1 MPSRTTVVP
10 IATPPPVLAEVP
22 LLVGVEVV
30 EKERASTAAPS
41 LADPSRNWQTPMQ
54 LTANSA
60 GAAAVASLPIAQRD
74 AISAPIIATG
84 ASLFS
89 GTSNVLASQGQ
100 AASAGIASVPLASPP
115 GLNLSE
121 TRDVLPANLAA
132 DTAPAISPG
141 PSKASLR
148 SAELPSVFDQ
158 AASES
163 TQWFPNISTQSSTA
177 SAQFST
183 NPAPVADSATPMTL
197 ADSPTSVT
205 QVSPPPAA
213 PPAPAASLATSSPQD
228 QPGTTATSAAAVA
241 GQFHANISGVTIISP
256 EQSPTNQSPSVPA
269 TSFTPSPPLPAAP
282 LVKAEPSSVPSN
294 SSDEAVASSA
304 RSQSSASPPVP
315 AANIPPPASA
325 PMPPPTPTLQSPAKD
340 NNVEPVT
347 EPPTSKRPAAPQS
360 SDPKINN
367 STPVDPTPVSRTTP
381 ELSSTFGSSALN
393 TAQAYVVVP
402 DAVAPVVQTAHA
414 SGTGFSVASN
424 LTSNTADDI
433 VNSDGSSLASS
444 FDPNSKIPAST
455 FASLAATASDV
466 QSDAHSNAKT
476 EASAQVTLTAA
487 SQTTAS
493 GKKSPAADL
502 TKDKSSLANLSPDVP
517 TTPAS
522 AKDAPAILTAPAPPA
537 SASPQQVGSDPA
549 PALPKIHHMLD
560 SAPPAPSIP
569 LTAPKVS
576 DPAGQIHVGIRTE
589 AFGAVE
595 IHTVVK
601 QSQVGIAVHGDRDL
615 ARWFNSEVPSLE
627 SGLNQHHLN
636 LTAVDLD
643 NRHSGV
649 QTATSFQQGQPRQ
662 NFSQSASS
670 PAAALPEPETALEPA
685 SVSILPSDLSIRPT
699 VTRVSI
705 LV

>member
-1 MPSRTTVVP
+1 MP
-10 IATPPPVLAEVP
+10 A
-22 LLVGVEVV
+22 
-30 EKERASTAAPS
+30 
-41 LADPSRNWQTPMQ
+41 
-54 LTANSA
+54 
-60 GAAAVASLPIAQRD
+60 
-74 AISAPIIATG
+74 
-84 ASLFS
+84 
-89 GTSNVLASQGQ
+89 
-100 AASAGIASVPLASPP
+100 
-115 GLNLSE
+115 
-121 TRDVLPANLAA
+121 
-132 DTAPAISPG
+132 TAPT
-141 PSKASLR
+141 KA
-148 SAELPSVFDQ
+148 EP
-158 AASES
+158 
-163 TQWFPNISTQSSTA
+163 
-177 SAQFST
+177 
-183 NPAPVADSATPMTL
+183 
-197 ADSPTSVT
+197 
-205 QVSPPPAA
+205 
-213 PPAPAASLATSSPQD
+213 
-228 QPGTTATSAAAVA
+228 
-241 GQFHANISGVTIISP
+241 
-256 EQSPTNQSPSVPA
+256 PSVPN
-269 TSFTPSPPLPAAP
+269 
-282 LVKAEPSSVPSN
+282 N
-294 SSDEAVASSA
+294 SSDQPVGSA
-304 RSQSSASPPVP
+304 AHSRGPAFPTDP
-315 AANIPPPASA
+315 AANISTPASSA
-325 PMPPPTPTLQSPAKD
+325 PTPMLTPTPTLQSPAKD
-340 NNVEPVT
+340 NNVEPLT
-347 EPPTSKRPAAPQS
+347 ELPPAQKPAAPQS

-367 STPVDPTPVSRTTP
+367 SAPVDPTPVSRTTV
-381 ELSSTFGSSALN
+381 ELSPRLGSVALD
-393 TAQAYVVVP
+393 TAPAQAFSS
-402 DAVAPVVQTAHA
+402 DATTTAAQTAHA

-433 VNSDGSSLASS
+433 VNSDGSSPASS

-517 TTPAS
+517 TTLAS

-569 LTAPKVS
+569 LTAPKAS

-670 PAAALPEPETALEPA
+670 PAAALPEPETALELA